1 VKNRISSISCIRFN
15 HLLSPFDNVAIRR
28 LVLAC
33 VNQGTFMQ
41 VSLAPNPNSTVMVTI
56 GYSRGDATR

>member
-1 VKNRISSISCIRFN
+1 MGSIGCISFN
-15 HLLSPFDNVAIRR
+15 HLLPPFNNVAIRR

-41 VSLAPNPNSTVMVTI
+41 AVAGAESEL
-56 GYSRGDATR
+56 YSYGNYRM